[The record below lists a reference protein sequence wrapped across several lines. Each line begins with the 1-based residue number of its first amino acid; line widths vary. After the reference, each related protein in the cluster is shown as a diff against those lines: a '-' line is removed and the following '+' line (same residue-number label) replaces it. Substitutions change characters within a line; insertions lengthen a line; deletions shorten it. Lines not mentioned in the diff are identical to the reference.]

1 MNLFDRKQKTQEL
14 LSNIEKIEEKYE
26 DRIAS

>member
-1 MNLFDRKQKTQEL
+1 LFDRKQKTQEL